1 MHPAAW
7 RLSRQTGNR
16 ATMRCGMADLTDF
29 RLEVTGLAASKGF
42 LVSGER
48 PCSHSTSRDG
58 PLKTW
63 ISSPPRTAAT
73 CPRHAMP

>member
-1 MHPAAW
+1 
-7 RLSRQTGNR
+7 
-16 ATMRCGMADLTDF
+16 MRCGMADLTDF

-42 LVSGER
+42 LVGGER